1 MATRPRSRAVEAG
14 DDALRILER
23 ESNLQTV
30 SLRQISRQKDAE
42 YRAAME
48 TLRVK
53 PAEGYER
60 LEKMGVIREVDWRL
74 VGKETA
80 RAWREAAA
88 VPNMKG
94 EERSVLVV
102 TRTHDQIASD
112 YARHS
117 RGSQS
122 GRRNWRRPRV

>member
-1 MATRPRSRAVEAG
+1 
-14 DDALRILER
+14 
-23 ESNLQTV
+23 
-30 SLRQISRQKDAE
+30 
-42 YRAAME
+42 ME

-88 VPNMKG
+88 VPNLEG

-102 TRTHDQIASD
+102 ARTHDQIASITHAIRAD
-112 YARHS
+112 RKAAGELAKAENLRNIALWI
-117 RGSQS
+117 GP
-122 GRRNWRRPRV
+122 RRKRNR